1 MKKKKPFYLNTY
13 LWSILAFAV
22 SFFLFDTNKDL
33 STGIGLFAVFL
44 FALSV
49 LLSIIKFFKWIFRVQ
64 EPNPP
69 MDIPEPVQKPSP
81 IPVEVEPQPIK
92 QRTKMETHKVAGTS
106 FRREAFESIGIP
118 NSDYDMSA
126 SEAIEDYDYGDRIY
140 EYVFYAHP
148 ALVPEPD
155 NPHDPNA
162 IRVEADGVHIGYI
175 KAGSTAHIRKLM
187 ETDRIKSMDIEI
199 GGGRYKQLEENDD
212 ERPVLSRDRSE
223 YWARLT
229 IYVSPE

>member
-1 MKKKKPFYLNTY
+1 MKKKPFYLNTY

-49 LLSIIKFFKWIFRVQ
+49 LLSIIKLFKWIFRVQ

-69 MDIPEPVQKPSP
+69 MDVPEPVKENSP
-81 IPVEVEPQPIK
+81 IPVDVEPQPIK
-92 QRTKMETHKVAGTS
+92 PQSKVETHKVAGTS
-106 FRREAFESIGIP
+106 FRHEAIESIGTP

-126 SEAIEDYDYGDRIY
+126 SEAVESYDYGDRIY
-140 EYVFYAHP
+140 EYEFYAHP
-148 ALVPEPD
+148 SLVPEPD

-175 KAGSTAHIRKLM
+175 KSGSTAHIRNLLK
-187 ETDRIKSMDIEI
+187 EDRIKSMDIDI

-229 IYVSPE
+229 IYVE